1 MANNKSLIM
10 QETPDRSEFSEKS
23 TKKSLK
29 RSLFKW
35 CFKFLEATYMLL
47 QIVQLIIEIFRK

>member
-1 MANNKSLIM
+1 M
-10 QETPDRSEFSEKS
+10 QETPNRSESSEKS